1 MKQAIVNFCKST
13 DTGLF
18 LLDMPTGFGKTYSV
32 LEFMV
37 DYYDSPEFKDKKI
50 FFVTTL
56 KKNLPDKE
64 LREHFAKR
72 GKADDYDK
80 YCLRI
85 EANADMV
92 VEKLDE
98 LYRARKIPA
107 AITMKQ
113 EFKDLHGSVKLLNEY
128 RDKKRELK
136 GTSKDIINVLCK
148 NAEDA
153 IRKQQEGA
161 FRKVIESELKQFR
174 TPKEKLKNIANNL
187 DYHWIGE
194 LYPAVY
200 TREKRIVFMSM
211 DKFFLGNTTIIE
223 PTYSFYNNDITKNA
237 IIFIDEFDATR
248 DRLLNQIITRGLE
261 NHIDYLGLFHRVY
274 ASLKTRDFPAE
285 LTTASKLQ
293 QAYLDEHKNAKNPT
307 EIIEGFGGV
316 FDETYDRFAMQYSFK
331 TEEDGK
337 GDRSRN
343 FIFNDLQFHSV
354 FEGENA
360 FIDID
365 TDMKAKQNW
374 LRFTKRRPTEKEGGV
389 LSLLASVKGCL
400 TYFQNGARNLSF
412 NYKHHKDEDKRPGDD
427 DYTFEN
433 AIESVLTE
441 FHLSREQIRYLK
453 PIVMGGQ
460 VKSKK
465 DKKDSNGKMSLKYF
479 DRSVYNRGFR
489 YYDFIDDPNH
499 SMRSEIQLF
508 DFQDS
513 PERILL
519 HLSEKAQIIGI
530 SATATLDT
538 VVGNY
543 DLEYLQRMLQDK
555 YYVMPEADRCRLQE
569 SFQTF
574 VANYDKVNIHVEP
587 VSYNAD
593 DRVELSEIFNGNEA
607 LIKKYAE
614 KLSIS
619 FERVEYAKNN
629 FIRVVKVMKAFI
641 LNDSVKSFLCLNNKL
656 PQENKGLFDIKLLEE
671 FADAIIKLY
680 GIKGLKGKD
689 LLYSINS
696 EDYDAKRAEFIQRL
710 SKGEKLFVISSYNT
724 VGAGQ
729 NLQYKAPGNATIVA
743 VNDYDRGDMEKD
755 FDCIYLEKPTNLLV
769 NVDSK
774 KGIEAED
781 LIRFV
786 YQMEFLME
794 RGEVSRK
801 DGIAVIKDAFICFSG
816 GYTFSGKKGEPYKTD
831 SVNNFAIRTLIQAVG
846 RICRTGLKNP
856 DIYIYVDNTILTDYD
871 LSVVEQRML
880 NPEFAELVK
889 VGKTYYNGQANENL
903 DIAVMENRAGT
914 LALKAM
920 QIINELKRNWTDDS
934 IDYWK
939 ALRELCLMR
948 PTLSRKNVEQNSQYQ
963 LVYMC
968 APGEI
973 TAYSYEQEG
982 DYNKNINIKFDGSL
996 PQKMSE
1002 DEVHLKEI
1010 MQIPGVKAL
1019 FEKHGYA
1026 TSFVPSEF
1034 ILTPPMFNNIYKGAL
1049 GEVVGKYILEQYAGV
1064 TLQEMPPEFF
1074 ELFDYT
1080 LGNGVYID
1088 FKRASLEL
1096 YKDIVKKEVL
1106 NSGINIVDAVHTET
1120 SEDYLQDV
1128 ADGIN
1133 KIIPEAKC
1141 SVGKR
1146 LSKKKLNVRYIHDK
1160 SFYSDSEV
1168 DPHQES
1174 MEDYVVQ
1181 HITVEN
1187 FKHQSSAAVYNI
1199 LKELVI
1205 KKDIAIGK
1213 ITLVDWSQYGYKADW
1228 LFGVV
1233 VDGTYYFMTIHPDG
1247 SFKIEALKRN
1257 LFTMTEY
1264 DKYMDYFGLNEEN
1277 KNDYRGVIGLVKDAE
1292 GNINLI
1298 KDTNMYSMPDY
1309 TAMGDVLKNVASEG
1323 RFPGKD
1329 VVTWL
1334 RLVMD
1339 TTDKIKV
1346 HAELDIV
1353 IPHID
1358 VNAEYTKANVMG
1370 LFKGITTKKEVVRY
1384 VFENTGIMLYAYLRG
1399 EEERREYLSG
1409 NIDINYF
1416 DYDDTHA
1423 KYSVGEIGNGMKYTI
1438 ERASVVREIQAVEG
1452 SKLIFKKVLPLM
1464 GVEFV
1469 RYGMLTVVPFPFKYL
1484 REYIVKE
1491 EKSV

>member
-174 TPKEKLKNIANNL
+174 TPKEKLKNIANNPE
-187 DYHWIGE
+187 YHWIGE

-200 TREKRIVFMSM
+200 TRAKRIFFMSM

-293 QAYLDEHKNAKNPT
+293 QVYLDEQKNAKNPM

-316 FDETYDRFAMQYSFK
+316 FDETYNRFAMQYSFK

-374 LRFTKRRPTEKEGGV
+374 LRFTKRRPTEKDGGV

-412 NYKHHKDEDKRPGDD
+412 NYKHHKDEDKRSGDD

-453 PIVMGGQ
+453 P
-460 VKSKK
+460 
-465 DKKDSNGKMSLKYF
+465 
-479 DRSVYNRGFR
+479 
-489 YYDFIDDPNH
+489 
-499 SMRSEIQLF
+499 
-508 DFQDS
+508 
-513 PERILL
+513 
-519 HLSEKAQIIGI
+519 
-530 SATATLDT
+530 
-538 VVGNY
+538 
-543 DLEYLQRMLQDK
+543 
-555 YYVMPEADRCRLQE
+555 
-569 SFQTF
+569 
-574 VANYDKVNIHVEP
+574 
-587 VSYNAD
+587 
-593 DRVELSEIFNGNEA
+593 
-607 LIKKYAE
+607 
-614 KLSIS
+614 
-619 FERVEYAKNN
+619 
-629 FIRVVKVMKAFI
+629 
-641 LNDSVKSFLCLNNKL
+641 
-656 PQENKGLFDIKLLEE
+656 
-671 FADAIIKLY
+671 
-680 GIKGLKGKD
+680 
-689 LLYSINS
+689 
-696 EDYDAKRAEFIQRL
+696 
-710 SKGEKLFVISSYNT
+710 
-724 VGAGQ
+724 
-729 NLQYKAPGNATIVA
+729 
-743 VNDYDRGDMEKD
+743 
-755 FDCIYLEKPTNLLV
+755 
-769 NVDSK
+769 
-774 KGIEAED
+774 
-781 LIRFV
+781 
-786 YQMEFLME
+786 
-794 RGEVSRK
+794 
-801 DGIAVIKDAFICFSG
+801 
-816 GYTFSGKKGEPYKTD
+816 
-831 SVNNFAIRTLIQAVG
+831 
-846 RICRTGLKNP
+846 
-856 DIYIYVDNTILTDYD
+856 
-871 LSVVEQRML
+871 
-880 NPEFAELVK
+880 
-889 VGKTYYNGQANENL
+889 
-903 DIAVMENRAGT
+903 
-914 LALKAM
+914 
-920 QIINELKRNWTDDS
+920 
-934 IDYWK
+934 
-939 ALRELCLMR
+939 
-948 PTLSRKNVEQNSQYQ
+948 
-963 LVYMC
+963 
-968 APGEI
+968 
-973 TAYSYEQEG
+973 
-982 DYNKNINIKFDGSL
+982 
-996 PQKMSE
+996 
-1002 DEVHLKEI
+1002 
-1010 MQIPGVKAL
+1010 
-1019 FEKHGYA
+1019 
-1026 TSFVPSEF
+1026 
-1034 ILTPPMFNNIYKGAL
+1034 
-1049 GEVVGKYILEQYAGV
+1049 
-1064 TLQEMPPEFF
+1064 
-1074 ELFDYT
+1074 
-1080 LGNGVYID
+1080 
-1088 FKRASLEL
+1088 
-1096 YKDIVKKEVL
+1096 
-1106 NSGINIVDAVHTET
+1106 
-1120 SEDYLQDV
+1120 
-1128 ADGIN
+1128 
-1133 KIIPEAKC
+1133 
-1141 SVGKR
+1141 
-1146 LSKKKLNVRYIHDK
+1146 
-1160 SFYSDSEV
+1160 
-1168 DPHQES
+1168 
-1174 MEDYVVQ
+1174 
-1181 HITVEN
+1181 
-1187 FKHQSSAAVYNI
+1187 
-1199 LKELVI
+1199 
-1205 KKDIAIGK
+1205 
-1213 ITLVDWSQYGYKADW
+1213 
-1228 LFGVV
+1228 
-1233 VDGTYYFMTIHPDG
+1233 
-1247 SFKIEALKRN
+1247 
-1257 LFTMTEY
+1257 
-1264 DKYMDYFGLNEEN
+1264 
-1277 KNDYRGVIGLVKDAE
+1277 
-1292 GNINLI
+1292 
-1298 KDTNMYSMPDY
+1298 NMYSMPDY

-1484 REYIVKE
+1484 REYIVKV

>member
-1 MKQAIVNFCKST
+1 M
-13 DTGLF
+13 
-18 LLDMPTGFGKTYSV
+18 
-32 LEFMV
+32 
-37 DYYDSPEFKDKKI
+37 
-50 FFVTTL
+50 
-56 KKNLPDKE
+56 
-64 LREHFAKR
+64 
-72 GKADDYDK
+72 
-80 YCLRI
+80 
-85 EANADMV
+85 
-92 VEKLDE
+92 
-98 LYRARKIPA
+98 
-107 AITMKQ
+107 
-113 EFKDLHGSVKLLNEY
+113 
-128 RDKKRELK
+128 
-136 GTSKDIINVLCK
+136 
-148 NAEDA
+148 
-153 IRKQQEGA
+153 
-161 FRKVIESELKQFR
+161 
-174 TPKEKLKNIANNL
+174 
-187 DYHWIGE
+187 
-194 LYPAVY
+194 
-200 TREKRIVFMSM
+200 
-211 DKFFLGNTTIIE
+211 
-223 PTYSFYNNDITKNA
+223 
-237 IIFIDEFDATR
+237 
-248 DRLLNQIITRGLE
+248 
-261 NHIDYLGLFHRVY
+261 
-274 ASLKTRDFPAE
+274 KTRDFPAE

-293 QAYLDEHKNAKNPT
+293 QAYLDEYKNAKNPM

-538 VVGNY
+538 VIGNY

-555 YYVMPEADRCRLQE
+555 FYVMPEVDKCRLQE
-569 SFQTF
+569 SFRTF

-587 VSYNAD
+587 VCYSTD
-593 DRVELSEIFNGNEA
+593 DTAELAEIFNGNEA

-629 FIRVVKVMKAFI
+629 FIRVVKVMKAFV

-755 FDCIYLEKPTNLLV
+755 FDCIYLEKPTNLMV

-903 DIAVMENRAGT
+903 DIAVMENRAGA

-1080 LGNGVYID
+1080 LGNGVYVD
-1088 FKRASLEL
+1088 FKLWKETMLISAEEEKKNVLEKLDKCGGKRAV
-1096 YKDIVKKEVL
+1096 I
-1106 NSGINIVDAVHTET
+1106 INIMLDHNMQIT
-1120 SEDYLQDV
+1120 S
-1128 ADGIN
+1128 IN

-1205 KKDIAIGK
+1205 KKDIATGK

-1257 LFTMTEY
+1257 LFSMTEY

>member
-1 MKQAIVNFCKST
+1 MNFEFIDLSLDDRQFKGETHNKNLEDAMKQAIVNFCKST

-32 LEFMV
+32 LDFMV

-64 LREHFAKR
+64 LREHFARR

-92 VEKLDE
+92 VQKLDE
-98 LYRARKIPA
+98 LYRARKIPPT
-107 AITMKQ
+107 ITMKQ

-148 NAEDA
+148 SAEDA

-174 TPKEKLKNIANNL
+174 TPKEKLKNSSIPEYLLTQLFLNALTSPVDEMISFNNL
-187 DYHWIGE
+187 SGK
-194 LYPAVY
+194 LLCFRPAWLN
-200 TREKRIVFMSM
+200 K
-211 DKFFLGNTTIIE
+211 DKE
-223 PTYSFYNNDITKNA
+223 
-237 IIFIDEFDATR
+237 
-248 DRLLNQIITRGLE
+248 
-261 NHIDYLGLFHRVY
+261 
-274 ASLKTRDFPAE
+274 
-285 LTTASKLQ
+285 
-293 QAYLDEHKNAKNPT
+293 
-307 EIIEGFGGV
+307 
-316 FDETYDRFAMQYSFK
+316 
-331 TEEDGK
+331 
-337 GDRSRN
+337 N
-343 FIFNDLQFHSV
+343 FIWGMQCL
-354 FEGENA
+354 E
-360 FIDID
+360 
-365 TDMKAKQNW
+365 
-374 LRFTKRRPTEKEGGV
+374 
-389 LSLLASVKGCL
+389 VKI
-400 TYFQNGARNLSF
+400 
-412 NYKHHKDEDKRPGDD
+412 GDD
-427 DYTFEN
+427 MCVKLV
-433 AIESVLTE
+433 AHRLT
-441 FHLSREQIRYLK
+441 S
-453 PIVMGGQ
+453 
-460 VKSKK
+460 
-465 DKKDSNGKMSLKYF
+465 
-479 DRSVYNRGFR
+479 
-489 YYDFIDDPNH
+489 
-499 SMRSEIQLF
+499 
-508 DFQDS
+508 
-513 PERILL
+513 
-519 HLSEKAQIIGI
+519 
-530 SATATLDT
+530 
-538 VVGNY
+538 
-543 DLEYLQRMLQDK
+543 
-555 YYVMPEADRCRLQE
+555 
-569 SFQTF
+569 
-574 VANYDKVNIHVEP
+574 
-587 VSYNAD
+587 
-593 DRVELSEIFNGNEA
+593 
-607 LIKKYAE
+607 
-614 KLSIS
+614 
-619 FERVEYAKNN
+619 
-629 FIRVVKVMKAFI
+629 
-641 LNDSVKSFLCLNNKL
+641 
-656 PQENKGLFDIKLLEE
+656 
-671 FADAIIKLY
+671 
-680 GIKGLKGKD
+680 
-689 LLYSINS
+689 
-696 EDYDAKRAEFIQRL
+696 
-710 SKGEKLFVISSYNT
+710 
-724 VGAGQ
+724 
-729 NLQYKAPGNATIVA
+729 
-743 VNDYDRGDMEKD
+743 
-755 FDCIYLEKPTNLLV
+755 
-769 NVDSK
+769 
-774 KGIEAED
+774 
-781 LIRFV
+781 
-786 YQMEFLME
+786 
-794 RGEVSRK
+794 
-801 DGIAVIKDAFICFSG
+801 
-816 GYTFSGKKGEPYKTD
+816 
-831 SVNNFAIRTLIQAVG
+831 
-846 RICRTGLKNP
+846 
-856 DIYIYVDNTILTDYD
+856 
-871 LSVVEQRML
+871 
-880 NPEFAELVK
+880 
-889 VGKTYYNGQANENL
+889 
-903 DIAVMENRAGT
+903 
-914 LALKAM
+914 LALKKQM
-920 QIINELKRNWTDDS
+920 KFEKRKLQDFPQYEFSYNNNTLKRVSNENKDRRENFIIKPVDGERGSITFFDFTDYETFSCTKMGVLYD
-934 IDYWK
+934 ILN
-939 ALRELCLMR
+939 ALH
-948 PTLSRKNVEQNSQYQ
+948 
-963 LVYMC
+963 
-968 APGEI
+968 
-973 TAYSYEQEG
+973 
-982 DYNKNINIKFDGSL
+982 
-996 PQKMSE
+996 
-1002 DEVHLKEI
+1002 DE
-1010 MQIPGVKAL
+1010 
-1019 FEKHGYA
+1019 F
-1026 TSFVPSEF
+1026 
-1034 ILTPPMFNNIYKGAL
+1034 
-1049 GEVVGKYILEQYAGV
+1049 GKYIRVKFKQYSIDEVLEY
-1064 TLQEMPPEFF
+1064 
-1074 ELFDYT
+1074 
-1080 LGNGVYID
+1080 
-1088 FKRASLEL
+1088 KRASLEL

-1106 NSGINIVDAVHTET
+1106 NSGINIVDVVHSET

-1181 HITVEN
+1181 HITVEK

-1205 KKDIAIGK
+1205 KKDIATGK

-1346 HAELDIV
+1346 QAELDIV

-1464 GVEFV
+1464 GIEFV

>member
-1 MKQAIVNFCKST
+1 MLEKKKLEDIMKQAIVNFCKAM

-32 LEFMV
+32 LDFMV
-37 DYYDSPEFKDKKI
+37 DNYDSPEFKDKKI

-72 GKADDYDK
+72 GKTGDYDK

-85 EANADMV
+85 DANVDMV
-92 VEKLDE
+92 VEKLEE
-98 LYRARKIPA
+98 LYRARKIPPT
-107 AITMKQ
+107 ITMKQ

-128 RDKKRELK
+128 GDKKCELK
-136 GTSKDIINVLCK
+136 GTSRDIINVLCK
-148 NAEDA
+148 SAEDV

-161 FRKVIESELKQFR
+161 FRRVIESELKQFK
-174 TPKEKLKNIANNL
+174 TPKEKLKNIANNP
-187 DYHWIGE
+187 DYQWIGE

-200 TREKRIVFMSM
+200 TREKRIFFMSM

-223 PTYSFYNNDITKNA
+223 PTYSFFNNDITKNA

-248 DRLLNQIITRGLE
+248 DRLLNQIIRRGLE
-261 NHIDYLGLFHRVY
+261 NHIDYLGLFYRVY
-274 ASLKTRDFPAE
+274 ASLNTREFPAE

-293 QAYLDEHKNAKNPT
+293 QAYLDEHKNAKNPVG
-307 EIIEGFGGV
+307 IIEGFGDV
-316 FDETYDRFAMQYSFK
+316 FDETYKHYAMQYSFK
-331 TEEDGK
+331 IEEDSR

-343 FIFNDLQFHSV
+343 FIFNDLQFHSI

-360 FIDID
+360 FIDIN
-365 TDMKAKQNW
+365 TDLKARQNW
-374 LRFTKRRPTEKEGGV
+374 LRFTKRRPTEKDGGV

-400 TYFQNGARNLSF
+400 TYFQNGIRNLSF
-412 NYKHHKDEDKRPGDD
+412 NYKNHKNEDERSRDD
-427 DYTFEN
+427 NYTLEN

-453 PIVMGGQ
+453 PIVMGDQ

-465 DKKDSNGKMSLKYF
+465 DKKDCNGKMSLKYF
-479 DRSVYNRGFR
+479 DCSVYNRGFR

-519 HLSEKAQIIGI
+519 HLSEKAKVIGI

-538 VVGNY
+538 VIGNY

-555 YYVMPEADRCRLQE
+555 FYVMPESDKRRLQE

-587 VSYNAD
+587 VFCSAD
-593 DRVELSEIFNGNEA
+593 DRAELAEIFDGNEA
-607 LIKKYAE
+607 LINMYAE
-614 KLSIS
+614 KLTTT
-619 FERVEYAKNN
+619 FEGVEYAKNN
-629 FIRVVKVMKAFI
+629 FIRVVKVMKLFI
-641 LNDSVKSFLCLNNKL
+641 LNDSVKSFLCLTNKL
-656 PQENKGLFDIKLLEE
+656 PQENKGLFDIKLLED
-671 FADAIIKLY
+671 FADAIIKFY
-680 GIKGLKGKD
+680 GIKGLKGKN

-696 EDYDAKRAEFIQRL
+696 EGYDAKRAKVIQRL
-710 SKGEKLFVISSYNT
+710 SNGEKIFVISSYNT

-729 NLQYKAPGNATIVA
+729 NLQYKAPVNAMIVA
-743 VNDYDRGDMEKD
+743 VNNYDRGDLEKD

-781 LIRFV
+781 LVRFV

-801 DGIAVIKDAFICFSG
+801 AGIAVIKDAFICFNG
-816 GYTFSGKKGEPYKTD
+816 GHTFSGKKGEPYKTD
-831 SVNNFAIRTLIQAVG
+831 SVNNFVIRTLIQAVG

-856 DIYIYVDNTILTDYD
+856 DIYIYVDDTILRDYD
-871 LSVVEQRML
+871 FSSVEQRML

-889 VGKTYYNGQANENL
+889 VGKAYFNGQANKNL
-903 DIAVMENRAGT
+903 DVAVMENCARI

-948 PTLSRKNVEQNSQYQ
+948 PTLSRKNVEYNSQYQ

-973 TAYSYEQEG
+973 TSYSYEQEG
-982 DYNKNINIKFDGSL
+982 DYNNNINIKFDGSL

-1010 MQIPGVKAL
+1010 MQNPGVKEL

-1026 TSFVPSEF
+1026 TSFVPNEF

-1064 TLQEMPPEFF
+1064 TLQEMSPEHF

-1080 LGNGVYID
+1080 LGNGVYVD
-1088 FKRASLEL
+1088 FKLWKETMTVSAEEEKKNIQAKLDKCGGKRAV
-1096 YKDIVKKEVL
+1096 I
-1106 NSGINIVDAVHTET
+1106 INIMLDHNMQIT
-1120 SEDYLQDV
+1120 SSDHGRIIEIPYLYRLDRKEIGIEIIAKINREGYLQ
-1128 ADGIN
+1128 
-1133 KIIPEAKC
+1133 
-1141 SVGKR
+1141 
-1146 LSKKKLNVRYIHDK
+1146 
-1160 SFYSDSEV
+1160 
-1168 DPHQES
+1168 
-1174 MEDYVVQ
+1174 
-1181 HITVEN
+1181 
-1187 FKHQSSAAVYNI
+1187 
-1199 LKELVI
+1199 
-1205 KKDIAIGK
+1205 
-1213 ITLVDWSQYGYKADW
+1213 
-1228 LFGVV
+1228 
-1233 VDGTYYFMTIHPDG
+1233 
-1247 SFKIEALKRN
+1247 
-1257 LFTMTEY
+1257 
-1264 DKYMDYFGLNEEN
+1264 
-1277 KNDYRGVIGLVKDAE
+1277 
-1292 GNINLI
+1292 
-1298 KDTNMYSMPDY
+1298 
-1309 TAMGDVLKNVASEG
+1309 
-1323 RFPGKD
+1323 
-1329 VVTWL
+1329 
-1334 RLVMD
+1334 
-1339 TTDKIKV
+1339 
-1346 HAELDIV
+1346 
-1353 IPHID
+1353 
-1358 VNAEYTKANVMG
+1358 
-1370 LFKGITTKKEVVRY
+1370 
-1384 VFENTGIMLYAYLRG
+1384 
-1399 EEERREYLSG
+1399 
-1409 NIDINYF
+1409 
-1416 DYDDTHA
+1416 
-1423 KYSVGEIGNGMKYTI
+1423 
-1438 ERASVVREIQAVEG
+1438 
-1452 SKLIFKKVLPLM
+1452 
-1464 GVEFV
+1464 
-1469 RYGMLTVVPFPFKYL
+1469 
-1484 REYIVKE
+1484 
-1491 EKSV
+1491 

>member
-174 TPKEKLKNIANNL
+174 TPKEKLKN
-187 DYHWIGE
+187 
-194 LYPAVY
+194 
-200 TREKRIVFMSM
+200 
-211 DKFFLGNTTIIE
+211 
-223 PTYSFYNNDITKNA
+223 
-237 IIFIDEFDATR
+237 
-248 DRLLNQIITRGLE
+248 
-261 NHIDYLGLFHRVY
+261 
-274 ASLKTRDFPAE
+274 
-285 LTTASKLQ
+285 
-293 QAYLDEHKNAKNPT
+293 
-307 EIIEGFGGV
+307 
-316 FDETYDRFAMQYSFK
+316 
-331 TEEDGK
+331 
-337 GDRSRN
+337 
-343 FIFNDLQFHSV
+343 
-354 FEGENA
+354 
-360 FIDID
+360 
-365 TDMKAKQNW
+365 
-374 LRFTKRRPTEKEGGV
+374 
-389 LSLLASVKGCL
+389 
-400 TYFQNGARNLSF
+400 
-412 NYKHHKDEDKRPGDD
+412 
-427 DYTFEN
+427 
-433 AIESVLTE
+433 
-441 FHLSREQIRYLK
+441 
-453 PIVMGGQ
+453 
-460 VKSKK
+460 
-465 DKKDSNGKMSLKYF
+465 
-479 DRSVYNRGFR
+479 
-489 YYDFIDDPNH
+489 
-499 SMRSEIQLF
+499 
-508 DFQDS
+508 
-513 PERILL
+513 
-519 HLSEKAQIIGI
+519 
-530 SATATLDT
+530 
-538 VVGNY
+538 
-543 DLEYLQRMLQDK
+543 
-555 YYVMPEADRCRLQE
+555 
-569 SFQTF
+569 
-574 VANYDKVNIHVEP
+574 
-587 VSYNAD
+587 
-593 DRVELSEIFNGNEA
+593 
-607 LIKKYAE
+607 
-614 KLSIS
+614 
-619 FERVEYAKNN
+619 
-629 FIRVVKVMKAFI
+629 
-641 LNDSVKSFLCLNNKL
+641 
-656 PQENKGLFDIKLLEE
+656 
-671 FADAIIKLY
+671 
-680 GIKGLKGKD
+680 
-689 LLYSINS
+689 
-696 EDYDAKRAEFIQRL
+696 
-710 SKGEKLFVISSYNT
+710 
-724 VGAGQ
+724 
-729 NLQYKAPGNATIVA
+729 
-743 VNDYDRGDMEKD
+743 
-755 FDCIYLEKPTNLLV
+755 
-769 NVDSK
+769 
-774 KGIEAED
+774 
-781 LIRFV
+781 
-786 YQMEFLME
+786 
-794 RGEVSRK
+794 
-801 DGIAVIKDAFICFSG
+801 
-816 GYTFSGKKGEPYKTD
+816 
-831 SVNNFAIRTLIQAVG
+831 
-846 RICRTGLKNP
+846 
-856 DIYIYVDNTILTDYD
+856 
-871 LSVVEQRML
+871 
-880 NPEFAELVK
+880 
-889 VGKTYYNGQANENL
+889 
-903 DIAVMENRAGT
+903 
-914 LALKAM
+914 
-920 QIINELKRNWTDDS
+920 
-934 IDYWK
+934 
-939 ALRELCLMR
+939 
-948 PTLSRKNVEQNSQYQ
+948 
-963 LVYMC
+963 
-968 APGEI
+968 
-973 TAYSYEQEG
+973 
-982 DYNKNINIKFDGSL
+982 
-996 PQKMSE
+996 
-1002 DEVHLKEI
+1002 
-1010 MQIPGVKAL
+1010 
-1019 FEKHGYA
+1019 
-1026 TSFVPSEF
+1026 
-1034 ILTPPMFNNIYKGAL
+1034 
-1049 GEVVGKYILEQYAGV
+1049 
-1064 TLQEMPPEFF
+1064 
-1074 ELFDYT
+1074 
-1080 LGNGVYID
+1080 
-1088 FKRASLEL
+1088 
-1096 YKDIVKKEVL
+1096 IVKKEVL